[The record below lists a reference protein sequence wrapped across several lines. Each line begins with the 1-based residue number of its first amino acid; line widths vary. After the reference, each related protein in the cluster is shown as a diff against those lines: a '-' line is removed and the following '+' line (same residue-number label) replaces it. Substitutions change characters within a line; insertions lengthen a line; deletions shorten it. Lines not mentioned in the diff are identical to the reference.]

1 MDNLYPCFDEMLVL
15 AHNGFLFWNL
25 YRARP
30 PLPND
35 SNSIVSRNSHTY
47 QITGENCACTS
58 KPCCLRRGV
67 ADPVLMRSAMVV
79 VGESGERGLGFPSHV
94 GVGVAKTVFQHLDHT
109 ITGHV
114 QVRTGVAA
122 VWQMVGCEGVREGG
136 VDAFGGEDGQQ
147 LAQAGGLLGLVTDV
161 VAVQPDRGGVVVFD
175 DHPGTSAL
183 VGRALEGGTP
193 ELGDRAGLSLRD
205 AGTDGIAVA
214 VGDRDR
220 PIGVDR
226 DEVEQRPVDALERY

>member
-67 ADPVLMRSAMVV
+67 ADPVQMRSAMVV

-114 QVRTGVAA
+114 QVRARVAA
-122 VWQMVGCEGVREGG
+122 AWQIVVCEGVRERG
-136 VDAFGGEDGQQ
+136 VDASGGEVGPPP
-147 LAQAGGLLGLVTDV
+147 AYVAALLGLVTDPDAGQPNRNV
-161 VAVQPDRGGVVVFD
+161 VAPY
-175 DHPGTSAL
+175 HYIP
-183 VGRALEGGTP
+183 
-193 ELGDRAGLSLRD
+193 
-205 AGTDGIAVA
+205 
-214 VGDRDR
+214 
-220 PIGVDR
+220 
-226 DEVEQRPVDALERY
+226 

>member
-79 VGESGERGLGFPSHV
+79 VGESGERGLGFPRPRSPLSPTTTMADRIST
-94 GVGVAKTVFQHLDHT
+94 GSATPRRRQQGLD
-109 ITGHV
+109 V
-114 QVRTGVAA
+114 Q
-122 VWQMVGCEGVREGG
+122 
-136 VDAFGGEDGQQ
+136 
-147 LAQAGGLLGLVTDV
+147 AQ
-161 VAVQPDRGGVVVFD
+161 F
-175 DHPGTSAL
+175 S
-183 VGRALEGGTP
+183 
-193 ELGDRAGLSLRD
+193 
-205 AGTDGIAVA
+205 
-214 VGDRDR
+214 
-220 PIGVDR
+220 
-226 DEVEQRPVDALERY
+226 PVIW